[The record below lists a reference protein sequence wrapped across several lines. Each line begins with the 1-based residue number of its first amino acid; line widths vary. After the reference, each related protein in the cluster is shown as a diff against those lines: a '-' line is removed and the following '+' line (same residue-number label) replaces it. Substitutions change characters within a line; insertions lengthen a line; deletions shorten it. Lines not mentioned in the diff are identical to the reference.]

1 MMQNMYTAMGISP
14 EVYEYGE
21 QTLVSLKDRFDEID
35 KTAEYNQLK
44 VLKAMQDCRV
54 SEACLL
60 GTTGYG
66 YNDIGRDTLEA
77 VYASL
82 FHTEAALVR
91 PQITCGTHALALA
104 LMSNLRPGDELLSP
118 VGKPYDT
125 LEEVIG
131 IRDSVGSLKE
141 FGITYSQVDLLP
153 DGSFDFEGI
162 RKAINERT
170 KLVEIQRSK
179 GYATRPSF
187 SVEQIGELIRFC
199 KEIKPDVKV
208 MVDNCYGEFVE
219 RIEPSDIGA
228 DMVVGSLIKNPGGGL
243 APIGGYICG
252 TKECVERCAYRL
264 SAPGLGQEVGANLGL
279 MPAFYQG
286 LFLAP
291 TVVSGAL
298 KGAVFA
304 ANVYEK
310 LGFVKTG
317 VRENCWRDQTG
328 RLRTAVDYQLLPQQL
343 RLPFDEKEPWVR
355 DAVPADRKAIAE
367 IYRTLFEAM
376 SNLQPQ
382 YIQAAEQDP
391 DFILKIIT
399 ESKKDILV
407 AQCGVQLLGFAL
419 VLMTHTPPY
428 RCFVPHPYADLLDLA
443 VLPDARGNGL
453 GTLLLQAVKGWAKA
467 YGADYL
473 ELGALSNNQE
483 AIRLYEREGFRECLK
498 TFRASL

>member
-1 MMQNMYTAMGISP
+1 MYLHQNELTIRDALPADTPLLCRWWNDG
-14 EVYEYGE
+14 
-21 QTLVSLKDRFDEID
+21 
-35 KTAEYNQLK
+35 K
-44 VLKAMQDCRV
+44 VMEHAGFPQG
-54 SEACLL
+54 L
-60 GTTGYG
+60 GTSIEKITQQLLEPNNRTHLLIIESEGLP
-66 YNDIGRDTLEA
+66 IGEMNWRREESD
-77 VYASL
+77 
-82 FHTEAALVR
+82 
-91 PQITCGTHALALA
+91 HA
-104 LMSNLRPGDELLSP
+104 E
-118 VGKPYDT
+118 
-125 LEEVIG
+125 IG
-131 IRDSVGSLKE
+131 IKICESNRQEKGFGSRLIAMLCRDL
-141 FGITYSQVDLLP
+141 FANRGIARITLDTML
-153 DGSFDFEGI
+153 E
-162 RKAINERT
+162 N
-170 KLVEIQRSK
+170 QRS
-179 GYATRPSF
+179 
-187 SVEQIGELIRFC
+187 QH
-199 KEIKPDVKV
+199 
-208 MVDNCYGEFVE
+208 
-219 RIEPSDIGA
+219 
-228 DMVVGSLIKNPGGGL
+228 
-243 APIGGYICG
+243 
-252 TKECVERCAYRL
+252 
-264 SAPGLGQEVGANLGL
+264 
-279 MPAFYQG
+279 
-286 LFLAP
+286 
-291 TVVSGAL
+291 
-298 KGAVFA
+298 
-304 ANVYEK
+304 VYEK

-343 RLPFDEKEPWVR
+343 RLPFGEKEPWVR

-473 ELGALSNNQE
+473 ELGALSNNQG
-483 AIRLYEREGFRECLK
+483 AIRLYEREGFSECMK

>member
-1 MMQNMYTAMGISP
+1 MYLHQNELTIRDALPADTPLLCRWWNDG
-14 EVYEYGE
+14 
-21 QTLVSLKDRFDEID
+21 
-35 KTAEYNQLK
+35 K
-44 VLKAMQDCRV
+44 VMEHAGFPQG
-54 SEACLL
+54 L
-60 GTTGYG
+60 GTSVEKITQKLLEPDNRTHLLIIESEGLP
-66 YNDIGRDTLEA
+66 IGEMNWRREESD
-77 VYASL
+77 
-82 FHTEAALVR
+82 
-91 PQITCGTHALALA
+91 HA
-104 LMSNLRPGDELLSP
+104 E
-118 VGKPYDT
+118 
-125 LEEVIG
+125 IG
-131 IRDSVGSLKE
+131 IKICESDRQEKGFGSRLIAMLCRDL
-141 FGITYSQVDLLP
+141 FANRGI
-153 DGSFDFEGI
+153 
-162 RKAINERT
+162 A
-170 KLVEIQRSK
+170 
-179 GYATRPSF
+179 
-187 SVEQIGELIRFC
+187 
-199 KEIKPDVKV
+199 
-208 MVDNCYGEFVE
+208 
-219 RIEPSDIGA
+219 RITLNTMLE
-228 DMVVGSLIKNPGGGL
+228 NQ
-243 APIGGYICG
+243 
-252 TKECVERCAYRL
+252 CA
-264 SAPGLGQEVGANLGL
+264 QH
-279 MPAFYQG
+279 
-286 LFLAP
+286 
-291 TVVSGAL
+291 
-298 KGAVFA
+298 
-304 ANVYEK
+304 VYEK

-328 RLRTAVDYQLLPQQL
+328 KLRTAVDYQLLPQQL
-343 RLPFDEKEPWVR
+343 RLPFGEKEPWVR

-473 ELGALSNNQE
+473 ELGALSNNQG

>member
-1 MMQNMYTAMGISP
+1 MYLHQNELTIRDALPADAPLLCRWWNDG
-14 EVYEYGE
+14 
-21 QTLVSLKDRFDEID
+21 
-35 KTAEYNQLK
+35 K
-44 VLKAMQDCRV
+44 VMEHAGFPQG
-54 SEACLL
+54 L
-60 GTTGYG
+60 GTSVEKITQKLLEPDNRTHLLIIESEGLP
-66 YNDIGRDTLEA
+66 IGEMNWRREESD
-77 VYASL
+77 
-82 FHTEAALVR
+82 
-91 PQITCGTHALALA
+91 HA
-104 LMSNLRPGDELLSP
+104 E
-118 VGKPYDT
+118 
-125 LEEVIG
+125 IG
-131 IRDSVGSLKE
+131 IKICESDRQKKGFGSRLIAMLCRDL
-141 FGITYSQVDLLP
+141 FANRGIARITLNTML
-153 DGSFDFEGI
+153 E
-162 RKAINERT
+162 N
-170 KLVEIQRSK
+170 QR
-179 GYATRPSF
+179 A
-187 SVEQIGELIRFC
+187 QH
-199 KEIKPDVKV
+199 
-208 MVDNCYGEFVE
+208 
-219 RIEPSDIGA
+219 
-228 DMVVGSLIKNPGGGL
+228 
-243 APIGGYICG
+243 
-252 TKECVERCAYRL
+252 
-264 SAPGLGQEVGANLGL
+264 
-279 MPAFYQG
+279 
-286 LFLAP
+286 
-291 TVVSGAL
+291 
-298 KGAVFA
+298 
-304 ANVYEK
+304 VYEK

-343 RLPFDEKEPWVR
+343 RLPFGEKEPWVR

-473 ELGALSNNQE
+473 ELDALSNNQG

>member
-1 MMQNMYTAMGISP
+1 MYLHQNELTIRDALPADALLLCRWWNDG
-14 EVYEYGE
+14 
-21 QTLVSLKDRFDEID
+21 
-35 KTAEYNQLK
+35 K
-44 VLKAMQDCRV
+44 VMEHAGFPQG
-54 SEACLL
+54 L
-60 GTTGYG
+60 GTSVEKITHQLLEP
-66 YNDIGRDTLEA
+66 NDPTHRLIIEAEGLLIGEMNWRREESD
-77 VYASL
+77 
-82 FHTEAALVR
+82 
-91 PQITCGTHALALA
+91 HA
-104 LMSNLRPGDELLSP
+104 E
-118 VGKPYDT
+118 
-125 LEEVIG
+125 IG
-131 IRDSVGSLKE
+131 IKICESNRQEKGFGSRLIAMLCRDL
-141 FGITYSQVDLLP
+141 FANRGIARITLDTML
-153 DGSFDFEGI
+153 E
-162 RKAINERT
+162 N
-170 KLVEIQRSK
+170 QR
-179 GYATRPSF
+179 A
-187 SVEQIGELIRFC
+187 QH
-199 KEIKPDVKV
+199 
-208 MVDNCYGEFVE
+208 
-219 RIEPSDIGA
+219 
-228 DMVVGSLIKNPGGGL
+228 
-243 APIGGYICG
+243 
-252 TKECVERCAYRL
+252 
-264 SAPGLGQEVGANLGL
+264 
-279 MPAFYQG
+279 
-286 LFLAP
+286 
-291 TVVSGAL
+291 
-298 KGAVFA
+298 
-304 ANVYEK
+304 VYEK

-343 RLPFDEKEPWVR
+343 RLSFGEKEPWVR

-473 ELGALSNNQE
+473 ELGALSNNQG

>member
-1 MMQNMYTAMGISP
+1 MYLHQNELTIRDALPADTPLLCRWWNDG
-14 EVYEYGE
+14 
-21 QTLVSLKDRFDEID
+21 
-35 KTAEYNQLK
+35 K
-44 VLKAMQDCRV
+44 VMEHAGFPQG
-54 SEACLL
+54 L
-60 GTTGYG
+60 GTSIEKITQQLLEPNNRTHLLIIESEGLP
-66 YNDIGRDTLEA
+66 IGEMNWRREESD
-77 VYASL
+77 
-82 FHTEAALVR
+82 
-91 PQITCGTHALALA
+91 HA
-104 LMSNLRPGDELLSP
+104 E
-118 VGKPYDT
+118 
-125 LEEVIG
+125 IG
-131 IRDSVGSLKE
+131 IKICESNRQEKGFGSRLIAMLCRDL
-141 FGITYSQVDLLP
+141 FANRGIARITLDTML
-153 DGSFDFEGI
+153 E
-162 RKAINERT
+162 N
-170 KLVEIQRSK
+170 QR
-179 GYATRPSF
+179 A
-187 SVEQIGELIRFC
+187 QH
-199 KEIKPDVKV
+199 
-208 MVDNCYGEFVE
+208 
-219 RIEPSDIGA
+219 
-228 DMVVGSLIKNPGGGL
+228 
-243 APIGGYICG
+243 
-252 TKECVERCAYRL
+252 
-264 SAPGLGQEVGANLGL
+264 
-279 MPAFYQG
+279 
-286 LFLAP
+286 
-291 TVVSGAL
+291 
-298 KGAVFA
+298 
-304 ANVYEK
+304 VYEK

-343 RLPFDEKEPWVR
+343 RLSFGEKEPWVR

-428 RCFVPHPYADLLDLA
+428 RCFVPHSYADLLDLA

-473 ELGALSNNQE
+473 ELGALSNNQG

>member
-1 MMQNMYTAMGISP
+1 MYLHQNELTIRDALPADTPLLCRWWNDG
-14 EVYEYGE
+14 
-21 QTLVSLKDRFDEID
+21 
-35 KTAEYNQLK
+35 K
-44 VLKAMQDCRV
+44 VMEHAGFPQG
-54 SEACLL
+54 L
-60 GTTGYG
+60 GTSIEKITQQLLEPNNRTHLLIIESEGLP
-66 YNDIGRDTLEA
+66 IGEMNWRREESD
-77 VYASL
+77 
-82 FHTEAALVR
+82 
-91 PQITCGTHALALA
+91 HA
-104 LMSNLRPGDELLSP
+104 E
-118 VGKPYDT
+118 
-125 LEEVIG
+125 IG
-131 IRDSVGSLKE
+131 IKICESNRQEKGFGSRLIAMLCRDL
-141 FGITYSQVDLLP
+141 FANRGIARITLDTML
-153 DGSFDFEGI
+153 E
-162 RKAINERT
+162 N
-170 KLVEIQRSK
+170 QR
-179 GYATRPSF
+179 A
-187 SVEQIGELIRFC
+187 QH
-199 KEIKPDVKV
+199 
-208 MVDNCYGEFVE
+208 
-219 RIEPSDIGA
+219 
-228 DMVVGSLIKNPGGGL
+228 
-243 APIGGYICG
+243 
-252 TKECVERCAYRL
+252 
-264 SAPGLGQEVGANLGL
+264 
-279 MPAFYQG
+279 
-286 LFLAP
+286 
-291 TVVSGAL
+291 
-298 KGAVFA
+298 
-304 ANVYEK
+304 VYEK

-343 RLPFDEKEPWVR
+343 RLSFGEKEPWVR

-473 ELGALSNNQE
+473 ELGALSNNQG
-483 AIRLYEREGFRECLK
+483 AIRLYEREGFGECLK

>member
-1 MMQNMYTAMGISP
+1 ML
-14 EVYEYGE
+14 E
-21 QTLVSLKDRFDEID
+21 
-35 KTAEYNQLK
+35 NQR
-44 VLKAMQDCRV
+44 AQ
-54 SEACLL
+54 
-60 GTTGYG
+60 
-66 YNDIGRDTLEA
+66 
-77 VYASL
+77 
-82 FHTEAALVR
+82 H
-91 PQITCGTHALALA
+91 
-104 LMSNLRPGDELLSP
+104 
-118 VGKPYDT
+118 
-125 LEEVIG
+125 
-131 IRDSVGSLKE
+131 
-141 FGITYSQVDLLP
+141 
-153 DGSFDFEGI
+153 
-162 RKAINERT
+162 
-170 KLVEIQRSK
+170 
-179 GYATRPSF
+179 
-187 SVEQIGELIRFC
+187 
-199 KEIKPDVKV
+199 
-208 MVDNCYGEFVE
+208 
-219 RIEPSDIGA
+219 
-228 DMVVGSLIKNPGGGL
+228 
-243 APIGGYICG
+243 
-252 TKECVERCAYRL
+252 
-264 SAPGLGQEVGANLGL
+264 
-279 MPAFYQG
+279 
-286 LFLAP
+286 
-291 TVVSGAL
+291 
-298 KGAVFA
+298 
-304 ANVYEK
+304 VYEK

-343 RLPFDEKEPWVR
+343 RLSFGEKEPWVR

-473 ELGALSNNQE
+473 ELGALSNNQG
-483 AIRLYEREGFRECLK
+483 AIRLYEREGFGECLK

>member
-1 MMQNMYTAMGISP
+1 MYLHQNELTIRDALPADAPLLCRWWNDG
-14 EVYEYGE
+14 
-21 QTLVSLKDRFDEID
+21 
-35 KTAEYNQLK
+35 K
-44 VLKAMQDCRV
+44 VMEHAGFPQG
-54 SEACLL
+54 L
-60 GTTGYG
+60 GTSVEKITQKLLEPDNRTHLLIIESEGLP
-66 YNDIGRDTLEA
+66 IGEMNWRREESD
-77 VYASL
+77 
-82 FHTEAALVR
+82 
-91 PQITCGTHALALA
+91 HA
-104 LMSNLRPGDELLSP
+104 E
-118 VGKPYDT
+118 
-125 LEEVIG
+125 IG
-131 IRDSVGSLKE
+131 IKICESDRQEKGFGSRLIAMLCRDL
-141 FGITYSQVDLLP
+141 FANRGIARITLNTML
-153 DGSFDFEGI
+153 E
-162 RKAINERT
+162 N
-170 KLVEIQRSK
+170 QR
-179 GYATRPSF
+179 A
-187 SVEQIGELIRFC
+187 QH
-199 KEIKPDVKV
+199 
-208 MVDNCYGEFVE
+208 
-219 RIEPSDIGA
+219 
-228 DMVVGSLIKNPGGGL
+228 
-243 APIGGYICG
+243 
-252 TKECVERCAYRL
+252 
-264 SAPGLGQEVGANLGL
+264 
-279 MPAFYQG
+279 
-286 LFLAP
+286 
-291 TVVSGAL
+291 
-298 KGAVFA
+298 
-304 ANVYEK
+304 VYEK

-328 RLRTAVDYQLLPQQL
+328 KLRTAVDYQLLPQQL
-343 RLPFDEKEPWVR
+343 RLPFGEKEPWVR

-473 ELGALSNNQE
+473 ELDALSNNQG

>member
-1 MMQNMYTAMGISP
+1 MYLHQNELTIRDALPADTPLLCRWWNDG
-14 EVYEYGE
+14 
-21 QTLVSLKDRFDEID
+21 
-35 KTAEYNQLK
+35 K
-44 VLKAMQDCRV
+44 VMEHAGFPQG
-54 SEACLL
+54 L
-60 GTTGYG
+60 GTSIEKITQQLLEPNNRTHLLIIEAEGLP
-66 YNDIGRDTLEA
+66 IGEMNWRREESD
-77 VYASL
+77 
-82 FHTEAALVR
+82 
-91 PQITCGTHALALA
+91 HA
-104 LMSNLRPGDELLSP
+104 E
-118 VGKPYDT
+118 
-125 LEEVIG
+125 IG
-131 IRDSVGSLKE
+131 IKICESNRQEKGFGSRLIAMLCRDL
-141 FGITYSQVDLLP
+141 FANRGIARITLDTML
-153 DGSFDFEGI
+153 E
-162 RKAINERT
+162 N
-170 KLVEIQRSK
+170 QR
-179 GYATRPSF
+179 A
-187 SVEQIGELIRFC
+187 QH
-199 KEIKPDVKV
+199 
-208 MVDNCYGEFVE
+208 
-219 RIEPSDIGA
+219 
-228 DMVVGSLIKNPGGGL
+228 
-243 APIGGYICG
+243 
-252 TKECVERCAYRL
+252 
-264 SAPGLGQEVGANLGL
+264 
-279 MPAFYQG
+279 
-286 LFLAP
+286 
-291 TVVSGAL
+291 
-298 KGAVFA
+298 
-304 ANVYEK
+304 VYEK

-343 RLPFDEKEPWVR
+343 RLPFGEKEPWVR

-453 GTLLLQAVKGWAKA
+453 GTLLLQAVKSWAKA